1 MRKVLRIAQREYLA
15 IVRTKGFIL
24 GLVFAPVIF
33 GGSALAVLLFKDQV
47 DTRDRV
53 IAVVDRSGL
62 VADAVAAM
70 AAARNRAEVYD
81 GETGEKVRPAYV
93 IEIVAPDETNPDRQR
108 LWLSDRVRRR
118 DLHAFVEIG
127 PAVLHPRQ
135 DSGGALISY
144 YSNKAA
150 LDELRRW
157 VERPIND
164 QLRRLRLAETGVDP
178 AAAADMFDWLSAEP
192 MGLVSVDPET
202 GEVAEAR
209 RTTEAEAIVAPLVMP
224 MLMFLM
230 LMLGAIPLLNAVME
244 EKSQRIAEVVL
255 GSARPFQFM
264 AGKVLGGVAVSLT
277 AALVYVVGGVFAIR
291 EMGLAEYI
299 PYHVL
304 PWFFAYTLLAI
315 VMLGATYAAFGS
327 TCNDPSEAQSL
338 MLPAMLPVM
347 IPFFVLV
354 PVLKEP
360 ESTFATLLS
369 LFPVFTPILMLIRQ
383 TVVEGLPAWQPWV
396 GLAGMV
402 LFAILAVW
410 AGGRV
415 FRVAILMQGT
425 PPKLGNIARWA
436 VRG

>member
-1 MRKVLRIAQREYLA
+1 
-15 IVRTKGFIL
+15 
-24 GLVFAPVIF
+24 
-33 GGSALAVLLFKDQV
+33 
-47 DTRDRV
+47 
-53 IAVVDRSGL
+53 
-62 VADAVAAM
+62 
-70 AAARNRAEVYD
+70 
-81 GETGEKVRPAYV
+81 
-93 IEIVAPDETNPDRQR
+93 
-108 LWLSDRVRRR
+108 
-118 DLHAFVEIG
+118 
-127 PAVLHPRQ
+127 
-135 DSGGALISY
+135 
-144 YSNKAA
+144 
-150 LDELRRW
+150 
-157 VERPIND
+157 
-164 QLRRLRLAETGVDP
+164 
-178 AAAADMFDWLSAEP
+178 
-192 MGLVSVDPET
+192 
-202 GEVAEAR
+202 
-209 RTTEAEAIVAPLVMP
+209 
-224 MLMFLM
+224 
-230 LMLGAIPLLNAVME
+230 
-244 EKSQRIAEVVL
+244 
-255 GSARPFQFM
+255 M

-327 TCNDPSEAQSL
+327 VCNDPSEAQSL

-347 IPFFVLV
+347 IPIFVMV
-354 PVLKEP
+354 PVVKEP

-396 GLAGMV
+396 GLVGMA